1 MKKTILGILS
11 ILIIFI
17 LSGCSGKVSNMQI
30 ASPGEQILAPKDG
43 NAKIVFLRPNT
54 LGNAIQSS
62 IFEIKDNTPKI
73 VGIVAAKK
81 KMSYDLTPGNYIFM
95 VVGESADF
103 MYAEVEANKTYYA
116 SITPRMG
123 VWKARFSLEA
133 ISSNK
138 NNTKEFKKELDACEL
153 VIPNEST
160 FFWARDNQESIQS
173 KYTEYYEKWMSKD
186 ISLRPKLLYS
196 DGI

>member
-11 ILIIFI
+11 ILLIFI

-116 SITPRMG
+116 SIIPRMG

-133 ISSNK
+133 ISLNK

-173 KYTEYYEKWMSKD
+173 KYTEYYEKWMNKD

>member
-1 MKKTILGILS
+1 
-11 ILIIFI
+11 
-17 LSGCSGKVSNMQI
+17 MQI

-133 ISSNK
+133 ISLNK

-196 DGI
+196 EGI